1 MPFLSFLSVV
11 THHSVMSNPA
21 IDIALFFLHLSRHT
35 CWKKCVYVVL
45 HLFQNVEHQ
54 GGLYTLLLQAQEAW
68 RVLLYRYAI
77 DRYTDPDGQFAI
89 DGNGLVTTAKLLDRE
104 DKPGHRVHILAIDKG
119 LLTVSAI

>member
-1 MPFLSFLSVV
+1 MFMLSF
-11 THHSVMSNPA
+11 
-21 IDIALFFLHLSRHT
+21 I
-35 CWKKCVYVVL
+35 
-45 HLFQNVEHQ
+45 LFQNVEHQ